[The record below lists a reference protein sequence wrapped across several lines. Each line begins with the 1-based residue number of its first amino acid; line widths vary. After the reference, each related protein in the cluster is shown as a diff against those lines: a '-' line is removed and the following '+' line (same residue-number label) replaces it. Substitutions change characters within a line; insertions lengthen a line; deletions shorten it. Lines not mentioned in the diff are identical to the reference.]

1 MSFNAPFINE
11 QAGYYLGMV
20 ESGTLCSIIY
30 KIKGERNIH
39 TNNTVVVVAS
49 DMEPGAG
56 IGKSRIPA
64 HEHIV
69 WVLPCRP
76 LLVQDVTLEPQQQTC
91 MFQKKKRL
99 YDIYTVL
106 REKTQHGNDACD
118 IKYMQF
124 TFSVAACKCCKSKK
138 AAQEDSCCRCKLSC
152 HCSV

>member
-49 DMEPGAG
+49 DMDPGAG

-91 MFQKKKRL
+91 MFQKEKDCMIYTQCSGKRL
-99 YDIYTVL
+99 NMETMLATSYTCSLPSVL
-106 REKTQHGNDACD
+106 QLASAARARRQLRKTA
-118 IKYMQF
+118 
-124 TFSVAACKCCKSKK
+124 VAA
-138 AAQEDSCCRCKLSC
+138 AN
-152 HCSV
+152 